1 MTTDQGRLWNDSRAH
16 LAPNGWRPKLTG
28 QQRGAIRQLEKALR
42 KSNGVRDA
50 RWQLTQSGLTEDQVW
65 AIELPIRR
73 RIRSERATPPSDHD
87 RPRNPTG
94 AHL

>member
-1 MTTDQGRLWNDSRAH
+1 MPNGAHPRPAPASSRATTTH
-16 LAPNGWRPKLTG
+16 RQLT
-28 QQRGAIRQLEKALR
+28 RQLEKALR

-50 RWQLTQSGLTEDQVW
+50 RRLLIQSGLTEDQVW

-94 AHL
+94 AHR